1 LRQVITTIGN
11 GVRFLGALVT
21 SFWTNLKLG
30 IITVWSVVLAIVSLI
45 GSALYG
51 IQDTLEGVQA
61 YNSHN
66 LTFAASAVQY
76 VAFANTWV
84 PISEALTF
92 LVTYF
97 LAVIG
102 LTVYRFL
109 KSWIP
114 FFGS

>member
-1 LRQVITTIGN
+1 LRQIILTIGN
-11 GVRFLGALVT
+11 GVRFLGTLIT

-30 IITVWSVVLAIVSLI
+30 ITTFWSVVLAIVSLI
-45 GSALYG
+45 SSALYG
-51 IQDTLEGVQA
+51 INDVLEGLQA
-61 YNSHN
+61 YNYHN

-84 PISEALTF
+84 PISEALAF

-97 LAVIG
+97 VAVIG

-114 FFGS
+114 FFGA